1 MTAKEYLQQ
10 AYKLDQ
16 RINHD
21 LEEVARL
28 REMATSL
35 SSPSFGERVQSSPD
49 GNAAFVTSVE
59 AIIKLE
65 QKINKEID
73 LLVALKEQIHDV
85 LSRVSDTDEYIV
97 LWYRYVDGLSWE
109 RISLKTHVSVSTTY
123 KRHAKALKS
132 VVLPDNPICIKKPE
146 VFLKRGSKLQ

>member
-28 REMATSL
+28 RDMATSL

-109 RISLKTHVSVSTTY
+109 RMSVSAAY